1 MKIHIIN
8 GPNLNLLGQR
18 ETSIYGQ
25 ESFEDYLEK
34 LQELL
39 PTHEFE
45 YYQSNVEGELVNA
58 IQRAGSMAQGII
70 INPGAYGHTSLAMA
84 DAIRSIDVPAVEVHI
99 SNIYS
104 REPIR
109 HTLLMAPHCKG
120 VITGV
125 GMQGYYLAA
134 LALESII

>member
-25 ESFEDYLEK
+25 ESFEDYLER

-39 PTHEFE
+39 PAHEFE

-58 IQRAGSMAQGII
+58 IQRAGTMAQGII

-109 HTLLMAPHCKG
+109 HSLLLAPYCKG
-120 VITGV
+120 VISGV